1 MLSIV
6 VFYTFLDI
14 LNVSSEITNLK
25 SNFAQIFAIVYF
37 RFVFIYSYVSTIRE
51 EIRLTTLTLVNRK
64 KFSVTFHKMGKLH
77 LYTPYSK

>member
-6 VFYTFLDI
+6 VFHTFLDI
-14 LNVSSEITNLK
+14 LNVSSEITNLQ
-25 SNFAQIFAIVYF
+25 SNFAHITIVYF

-77 LYTPYSK
+77 LYSK